1 MSPKGRG
8 PIRRGPKE
16 RLSTVFEVA
25 RSGREDFGV
34 HGRRICWTSRNGGDK
49 ARGSRLKDE
58 SY

>member
-1 MSPKGRG
+1 MLAR
-8 PIRRGPKE
+8 IIDEE
-16 RLSTVFEVA
+16 RVFEVA

>member
-1 MSPKGRG
+1 MLAR
-8 PIRRGPKE
+8 IIDEE
-16 RLSTVFEVA
+16 REFEVA

-34 HGRRICWTSRNGGDK
+34 HGRRICWISRNGGDK